1 MDRQNTIATL
11 RRIEAQFAPS
21 PTAAGYDARD
31 SIRAALA
38 KARENE
44 PDVVATFQIPEVILV
59 DLFFLLCDRYG
70 LQSDAVSKRS
80 RRAFHVVAP
89 RLFLDTVFSPIF
101 EESSDELLQH
111 LIDQMHALIREAYG
125 MTSDGPSVRIKP
137 RSK

>member
-1 MDRQNTIATL
+1 MDRPNTMATL

-21 PTAAGYDARD
+21 PPAVGDDARN

-38 KARENE
+38 QARENE
-44 PDVVATFQIPEVILV
+44 PDVVATFQVPEVILV

-70 LQSDAVSKRS
+70 LQSDAASKRS

-89 RLFLDTVFSPIF
+89 RSFLDKVFSPLF
-101 EESSDELLQH
+101 EESSGELLQH
-111 LIDQMHALIREAYG
+111 LIDQMHALLHEAYG
-125 MTSDGPSVRIKP
+125 MTSEGPSVTIKP